1 MRKVRVG
8 WDHYCSGVW
17 ELDSDDD
24 VWTAIEPEDLPISN
38 RLRRS
43 IRRWATEQTLA
54 YNGGEP
60 VSEERR
66 VAWRTRATRLTER
79 LREELVGDFQVA
91 HPL

>member
-54 YNGGEP
+54 YNGP
-60 VSEERR
+60 SQSRR
-66 VAWRTRATRLTER
+66 NGASTGALEQQ
-79 LREELVGDFQVA
+79 D
-91 HPL
+91 